1 MKRIKTGGRKAGVPN
16 RSTTELKN
24 LVHSFLQANIKD
36 LQVQYDELKPADKL
50 DFFQKLLRF
59 ALPTQSQAKIDLDRL
74 SNEDLDLVIDRLKN
88 KEL

>member
-36 LQVQYDELKPADKL
+36 LQAQYDELKPADKL

-59 ALPTQSQAKIDLDRL
+59 ALPTQSQAKIDLDKL

>member
-1 MKRIKTGGRKAGVPN
+1 M
-16 RSTTELKN
+16 
-24 LVHSFLQANIKD
+24 QANIKD
-36 LQVQYDELKPADKL
+36 LQAQYDELKPADKL

-59 ALPTQSQAKIDLDRL
+59 ALPTQSQAKIDLDKL